1 MEIKFRDASGVGS
14 GEMSKFDGRY
24 AFNNELYSDLQGKT
38 VRNSQS
44 ERMEDVPYEKLQ
56 EWMADAVCML
66 TEVQIKYID
75 EYYNSGLS
83 MQSIATKYGIDKS
96 SVSRSVQRGIAK
108 MQLYVD
114 ARSVIYRHTD
124 KRTGWCN
131 WPVVLEQIP
140 TSLIPRCQ
148 KEFLLLR
155 VRNVAMSDRAISKV
169 HGTDRSTISH
179 LQKRA
184 LEKLEMLRATE
195 SYFAFCCR
203 MDWRPIVEAVG
214 GLTKRQR
221 AILLKKLNNPN
232 ISQVTIGNQ
241 VGCSSSTVQNDMAKI
256 KAILQTYDNICG
268 VPAEAILV
276 IVNHRGG
283 GKIQWQAPKRKT
295 KRR

>member
-14 GEMSKFDGRY
+14 GETSKFDGRY
-24 AFNNELYSDLQGKT
+24 AFSNELYSDLQGKT

-44 ERMEDVPYEKLQ
+44 ERTEDIPYEKLQ

-75 EYYNSGLS
+75 EYYNNGLS
-83 MQSIATKYGIDKS
+83 MQSIATKYGKDKS
-96 SVSRSVQRGIAK
+96 NISRCVQRGIAK
-108 MQLYVD
+108 MQLYVG

-131 WPVVLEQIP
+131 WPVVLEQLP
-140 TSLIPRCQ
+140 TSLISRCQ

-155 VRNVAMSDRAISKV
+155 VRNAVMSDRAISEV
-169 HGTDRSTISH
+169 RGTRRCTISKI
-179 LQKRA
+179 QKKA

-195 SYFAFCCR
+195 SYFAFFCR
-203 MDWRPIVEAVG
+203 MDWRPIVEAIDG
-214 GLTKRQR
+214 STKRQR
-221 AILLKKLNNPN
+221 AILLKKLNSPN
-232 ISQVTIGNQ
+232 INQVTIGDQ
-241 VGCSSSTVQNDMAKI
+241 VGCSSSIVQRDMAKI
-256 KAILQTYDNICG
+256 KAMLRTYDNICG
-268 VPAEAILV
+268 VPAEDILA

>member
-24 AFNNELYSDLQGKT
+24 AFNNELYSDLQGKI

-44 ERMEDVPYEKLQ
+44 ECTEDIPYEKLQ

-66 TEVQIKYID
+66 TEVQIKYIN
-75 EYYNSGLS
+75 EYYNNGLS
-83 MQSIATKYGIDKS
+83 MLSIAVKYGKGKGNI
-96 SVSRSVQRGIAK
+96 SRCVKRGIAK

-114 ARSVIYRHTD
+114 ARSVIYRYTD

-148 KEFLLLR
+148 REFLLLR
-155 VRNVAMSDRAISKV
+155 VRNTSMSDKAISEV
-169 HGTDRSTISH
+169 RGTKRSTTAHI
-179 LQKRA
+179 QRKA
-184 LEKLEMLRATE
+184 IEKLEMLHAKE
-195 SYFAFCCR
+195 SYFAFYCQ
-203 MDWRPIVEAVG
+203 MDWRPIVKAVS

-221 AILLKKLNNPN
+221 TILLKKLNNPN
-232 ISQVTIGNQ
+232 ISQLTISSQ
-241 VGCSSSTVQNDMAKI
+241 VCCVSSTVQKDIAKI

-268 VPAEAILV
+268 VPSEAIIA
-276 IVNHRGG
+276 IVRHRGG
-283 GKIQWQAPKRKT
+283 GKIQWQTPKQIT

>member
-24 AFNNELYSDLQGKT
+24 AFNNELYSDLQGNM

-44 ERMEDVPYEKLQ
+44 EHTEDIPYEKLQ

-75 EYYNSGLS
+75 EYYNNGLS
-83 MQSIATKYGIDKS
+83 MQSIATKYGISRS
-96 SVSRSVQRGIAK
+96 SVSRCIQRGITK

-155 VRNVAMSDRAISKV
+155 VRNTLMSDKAISKV
-169 HGTDRSTISH
+169 HGTERSTISCI
-179 LQKRA
+179 QRRA
-184 LEKLEMLRATE
+184 LEKLEMLHATE
-195 SYFAFCCR
+195 SYFAFYCQV
-203 MDWRPIVEAVG
+203 DWRPIVKAVS
-214 GLTKRQR
+214 GLTKRQC

-232 ISQVTIGNQ
+232 ISQVVIGSQ
-241 VGCSSSTVQNDMAKI
+241 IGCTNGTVKRDIAKI
-256 KAILQTYDNICG
+256 RAILQTYDNICG
-268 VPAEAILV
+268 VPAKTIIAIV
-276 IVNHRGG
+276 SRRGG
-283 GKIQWQAPKRKT
+283 GKIQWQAPKRRT

>member
-44 ERMEDVPYEKLQ
+44 ERMEDIPYEKLQ

-75 EYYNSGLS
+75 EYYNNGLS
-83 MQSIATKYGIDKS
+83 MQSIATKYGKGKS
-96 SVSRSVQRGIAK
+96 NISRCVKRGIAK

-169 HGTDRSTISH
+169 HGTGRSTISH
-179 LQKRA
+179 LQQRA

-195 SYFAFCCR
+195 SYFAFYCR
-203 MDWRPIVEAVG
+203 MDCRPIVEAIN

-221 AILLKKLNNPN
+221 TILLKKLNNPN
-232 ISQVTIGNQ
+232 ISQVTIGSQ
-241 VGCSSSTVQNDMAKI
+241 VGCFSSTVQKDMAEI

-268 VPAEAILV
+268 VPAEDIIA